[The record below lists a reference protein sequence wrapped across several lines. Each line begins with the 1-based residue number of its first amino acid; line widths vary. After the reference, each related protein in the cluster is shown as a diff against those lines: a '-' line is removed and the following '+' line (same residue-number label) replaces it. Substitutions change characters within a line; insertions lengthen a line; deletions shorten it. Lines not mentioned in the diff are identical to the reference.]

1 MRLLLDT
8 HILLWALD
16 DPGRLDLATRDL
28 LEDAANE
35 VLFSAAS
42 IWEIAIKV
50 CLGRADFPVR
60 PETIADSARATGF
73 IELPVRA
80 ATAAQVANLPLHH
93 RDPFD
98 RLLVAQAMAEPARL
112 FTADTKLA
120 PYSEL
125 VTVILI
131 SNS

>member
-8 HILLWALD
+8 HILLWALGE
-16 DPGRLDLATRDL
+16 PTRLDHTTLDL
-28 LEDAANE
+28 LEDPTNE

-50 CLGRADFPVR
+50 RLGRADFPVR
-60 PETIADSARATGF
+60 PRAIAESARATGF

-80 ATAAQVANLPLHH
+80 ATAAGVVDLPLHH

-98 RLLVAQAMAEPARL
+98 RLLVAQAIAEPARL
-112 FTADTKLA
+112 FTADPKLA
-120 PYSEL
+120 VYSEL
-125 VTVILI
+125 VTLI
-131 SNS
+131 R

>member
-8 HILLWALD
+8 HVLLWALD
-16 DPGRLDLATRDL
+16 EPARLGWRIRDL
-28 LEDAANE
+28 LEDPTNE

-50 CLGRADFPVR
+50 RLGRADFLIS
-60 PETIADSARATGF
+60 PEGIAKSAQATGF
-73 IELPVRA
+73 IELPVYA
-80 ATAAQVANLPLHH
+80 VTASRVADLPLHH

-98 RLLVAQAMAEPARL
+98 RLLVAQAMAEPAR
-112 FTADTKLA
+112 FYTADAQLA

-125 VTVILI
+125 VTVIQ
-131 SNS
+131 